1 VVTKKIAYYL
11 WRYPIVSETF
21 IQREIAALKKAELN
35 LFVVADSVDE
45 FERQNPELNQ
55 LVNDTVYLFLVQIIR
70 LIYFTAIIFFK
81 NSTKLISLFDYV
93 STVNYESKKTL
104 KQDILIK

>member
-1 VVTKKIAYYL
+1 MVTKKIAYYL

-70 LIYFTAIIFFK
+70 LIYFTALYFSQIP
-81 NSTKLISLFDYV
+81 
-93 STVNYESKKTL
+93 SK
-104 KQDILIK
+104 IV